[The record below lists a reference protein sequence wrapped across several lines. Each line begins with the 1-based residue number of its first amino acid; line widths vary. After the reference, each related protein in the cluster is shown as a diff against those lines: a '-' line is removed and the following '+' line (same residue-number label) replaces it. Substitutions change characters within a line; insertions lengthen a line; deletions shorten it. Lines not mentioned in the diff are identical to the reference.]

1 MPLRSLEY
9 RIVKNRQNKYLF
21 IYFLLDVFHEKD
33 SKITHRKILKRL
45 LVNPHVCKN
54 RE

>member
-1 MPLRSLEY
+1 MVLDY

-21 IYFLLDVFHEKD
+21 IYFLLDVFQEKD